1 MLLKRILT
9 TKFRNMNFKKK
20 LQISILG
27 LGLFLASNMQAQTLK
42 TPAPSPLQT
51 TKQNFGLGEVT
62 IEYSRPSAKGR
73 TIYGD
78 VVAFGSIWRTGANG
92 ATKIT
97 IGEDTKIEGN
107 AIAAGTYAL
116 YTLPGK
122 DAWDIMFY
130 KDLTLGGNVGDYKKE
145 EEVLRVSVKPS
156 TLTQKVETFTINF
169 AEMTPTTCNV
179 ELVWEQT
186 RVAFKM
192 STEID
197 AKVMKSIETAMAPA
211 DKRPYFSAAS
221 YFYDNNKD
229 MKQALE
235 WIDKAVEQNPKAY
248 WVLHLKAKI
257 QLRLKDS
264 KGAIETAEK
273 SKAIAIEEK
282 DDAYVKNN
290 DKLIAEAKSMK

>member
-1 MLLKRILT
+1 
-9 TKFRNMNFKKK
+9 MNITKK
-20 LQISILG
+20 LLLSFLSIG
-27 LGLFLASNMQAQTLK
+27 LVVATDLKAQTLK

-51 TKQNFGLGEVT
+51 IKQNFGLGELS

-73 TIYGD
+73 VIYGD
-78 VVAFGSIWRTGANG
+78 VVSFGNIWRTGANG

-97 IGEDTKIEGN
+97 IAEDTKIEGN
-107 AIAAGTYAL
+107 TLAAGTYAM

-130 KDLTLGGNVGDYKKE
+130 KDLTLGGNVGEYKKE
-145 EEVLRVSVKPS
+145 DEVLRVSVKPS
-156 TLTQKVETFTINF
+156 ALTQKVETFTINV
-169 AEMTPTTCNV
+169 ADITATTCII
-179 ELVWEQT
+179 ELLWEQT
-186 RVAFKM
+186 KVAFKLT
-192 STEID
+192 TEID

-211 DKRPYFSAAS
+211 DKRPYYSAAS
-221 YFYDNNKD
+221 YYFDNNKD

-257 QLRLKDS
+257 QLKLKDS

-273 SKAIAIEEK
+273 SKVLALEDK

-290 DKLIAEAKSMK
+290 DKLIAEAKGMK

>member
-1 MLLKRILT
+1 MKFSKNLLLS
-9 TKFRNMNFKKK
+9 
-20 LQISILG
+20 LLS
-27 LGLFLASNMQAQTLK
+27 LGLFTTINLQAQTLK

-51 TKQNFGLGEVT
+51 IKQSFGLGEVS

-73 TIYGD
+73 VIYGD
-78 VVAFGSIWRTGANG
+78 VVSFGNIWRTGANSS
-92 ATKIT
+92 TKIT
-97 IGEDTKIEGN
+97 ISEDTKIEGN
-107 AIAAGTYAL
+107 AIAAGTYAV

-130 KDLTLGGNVGDYKKE
+130 KDLTLGGNVGEYKKE
-145 EEVLRVSVKPS
+145 DEVLRVSVKPS
-156 TLTQKVETFTINF
+156 ALTQKVETFTINF
-169 AEMTPTTCNV
+169 ADMTATSCNV

-192 STEID
+192 TTEID

-221 YFYDNNKD
+221 YYYDNNKD

-235 WIDKAVEQNPKAY
+235 WIDKAIEQNPKAY

-273 SKAIAIEEK
+273 SKALAMEDK

-290 DKLIAEAKSMK
+290 DKLIAEAKGMK

>member
-1 MLLKRILT
+1 
-9 TKFRNMNFKKK
+9 MNFRKK
-20 LQISILG
+20 LQLTVLG
-27 LGLFLASNMQAQTLK
+27 LCVFLFSSLEAQTLK

-51 TKQNFGLGEVT
+51 IKQNFGLGEVS

-73 TIYGD
+73 VIYGD
-78 VVAFGSIWRTGANG
+78 VVPFGNIWRTGANS

-107 AIAAGTYAL
+107 AIAAGTYAI

-145 EEVLRVSVKPS
+145 DEVLRVSVKPS
-156 TLTQKVETFTINF
+156 AYAQKIETFTIDF
-169 AEMTPTTCNV
+169 SDMTATSCNV
-179 ELVWEQT
+179 ELLWEKT
-186 RVAFKM
+186 RVAFALT
-192 STEID
+192 TEID
-197 AKVMKSIETAMAPA
+197 AKVMKNIETAMSPA

-221 YFYDNNKD
+221 YYYDNNKD
-229 MKQALE
+229 LKQALE
-235 WIDKAVEQNPKAY
+235 WVNKATEQNPKAY
-248 WVLHLKAKI
+248 WVWHLKAKI
-257 QLRLKDS
+257 QLKMNDT

-273 SKAIAIEEK
+273 SKALALEDK

-290 DKLIAEAKSMK
+290 DKLIAEAKGTK

>member
-1 MLLKRILT
+1 MKFSKNLLLS
-9 TKFRNMNFKKK
+9 
-20 LQISILG
+20 LLS
-27 LGLFLASNMQAQTLK
+27 LGLFTTINLQAQTLK

-51 TKQNFGLGEVT
+51 IKQSFGLGEVS

-73 TIYGD
+73 VIYGD
-78 VVAFGSIWRTGANG
+78 VVSFGNIWRTGANSS
-92 ATKIT
+92 TKIT
-97 IGEDTKIEGN
+97 ISEDTKIEGN
-107 AIAAGTYAL
+107 AIAAGTYAV

-130 KDLTLGGNVGDYKKE
+130 KDLTLGGNVGEYKKE
-145 EEVLRVSVKPS
+145 DEVLRVSVKPS
-156 TLTQKVETFTINF
+156 ALTQKVETFTINF
-169 AEMTPTTCNV
+169 ADMTATSCNV

-192 STEID
+192 TTEID

-221 YFYDNNKD
+221 YYYDNNKD

-235 WIDKAVEQNPKAY
+235 WIDKAIEQNPKAY
-248 WVLHLKAKI
+248 WGLHLKAKI

-273 SKAIAIEEK
+273 SKALAMEDK

-290 DKLIAEAKSMK
+290 DKLIAEAKGMK

>member
-1 MLLKRILT
+1 
-9 TKFRNMNFKKK
+9 MNFRKK
-20 LQISILG
+20 LQLSVLG

-51 TKQNFGLGEVT
+51 IKQNFGLGEIGV
-62 IEYSRPSAKGR
+62 EYSRPSAKGR
-73 TIYGD
+73 VIYGD
-78 VVAFGSIWRTGANG
+78 VVAFGSIWRTGANS

-107 AIAAGTYAL
+107 PISAGTYAL
-116 YTLPGK
+116 YTMPGK

-145 EEVLRVSVKPS
+145 DEVLRVSVKP
-156 TLTQKVETFTINF
+156 TALTQKVETFTINF
-169 AEMTPTTCNV
+169 SDITATTCNV
-179 ELVWEQT
+179 ELLWEQT
-186 RVAFKM
+186 RVAFKL

-221 YFYDNNKD
+221 YYYDNNKD

-235 WIDKAVEQNPKAY
+235 WIEKAVEQNPKAY
-248 WVLHLKAKI
+248 WVHHLKAKI
-257 QLRLKDS
+257 QLKLKDT

-273 SKAIAIEEK
+273 SKALALEDK

-290 DKLIAEAKSMK
+290 DKLIAEAKGMK

>member
-1 MLLKRILT
+1 MKFSKNLLLS
-9 TKFRNMNFKKK
+9 
-20 LQISILG
+20 LLS
-27 LGLFLASNMQAQTLK
+27 LGLFTTINLQAQTLK

-51 TKQNFGLGEVT
+51 IKQSFGLGEVS

-73 TIYGD
+73 VIYGD
-78 VVAFGSIWRTGANG
+78 VVSFGNIWRTGANSS
-92 ATKIT
+92 TKIT
-97 IGEDTKIEGN
+97 ISEDTKIEGN
-107 AIAAGTYAL
+107 AIAAGTYAV

-130 KDLTLGGNVGDYKKE
+130 KDLTLGGNVGEYKKE
-145 EEVLRVSVKPS
+145 DEVLRVSVKPS
-156 TLTQKVETFTINF
+156 ALTQKVETFTINF
-169 AEMTPTTCNV
+169 ADMTATSCNV

-192 STEID
+192 TTEID
-197 AKVMKSIETAMAPA
+197 AKVMKSIETAMAPT

-221 YFYDNNKD
+221 YYYDNNKD

-235 WIDKAVEQNPKAY
+235 WIDKAIEQNPKAY

-273 SKAIAIEEK
+273 SKALAMEDK

-290 DKLIAEAKSMK
+290 DKLIAEAKGMK

>member
-1 MLLKRILT
+1 
-9 TKFRNMNFKKK
+9 MNFSKK
-20 LQISILG
+20 LLLSFLALG
-27 LGLFLASNMQAQTLK
+27 LVISVNLQAQTLK

-51 TKQNFGLGEVT
+51 IKQNFGLGEVS

-73 TIYGD
+73 VIFGD
-78 VVAFGSIWRTGANG
+78 VVSFGNIWRTGANS

-97 IGEDTKIEGN
+97 IAEDTKIEGN
-107 AIAAGTYAL
+107 AIAAGTYAI
-116 YTLPGK
+116 YTLPDK

-130 KDLTLGGNVGDYKKE
+130 KDLTLGGNVGEYKKE
-145 EEVLRVSVKPS
+145 DEVLRISVKPS
-156 TLTQKVETFTINF
+156 ALTQKVETFTINF
-169 AEMTPTTCNV
+169 ADMTATTCNV

-186 RVAFKM
+186 RVAFKL

-197 AKVMKSIETAMAPA
+197 TKVMKSIETAMAPA

-221 YFYDNNKD
+221 YYYDNNKD

-257 QLRLKDS
+257 QLKLKDA

-273 SKAIAIEEK
+273 SKALALEDK

-290 DKLIAEAKSMK
+290 DKLIAEAKGMK

>member
-1 MLLKRILT
+1 
-9 TKFRNMNFKKK
+9 MNFSKK
-20 LQISILG
+20 LLLSLLALG
-27 LGLFLASNMQAQTLK
+27 LVISVNLQAQTLK

-51 TKQNFGLGEVT
+51 IKQNFGLGEVS

-73 TIYGD
+73 VIFGD
-78 VVAFGSIWRTGANG
+78 VVSFGNIWRTGANS

-97 IGEDTKIEGN
+97 IAEDTKIEGN
-107 AIAAGTYAL
+107 AIAAGTYAI

-130 KDLTLGGNVGDYKKE
+130 KDLTLGGNVGEYKKE
-145 EEVLRVSVKPS
+145 DEVLRISVKPS
-156 TLTQKVETFTINF
+156 ALTQKVETFTINF
-169 AEMTPTTCNV
+169 ADMTATTCNV

-186 RVAFKM
+186 RVAFKL

-197 AKVMKSIETAMAPA
+197 TKVMKSIETAMAPA

-221 YFYDNNKD
+221 YYYDNNKD

-257 QLRLKDS
+257 QLKLKDA

-273 SKAIAIEEK
+273 SKALALEDK
-282 DDAYVKNN
+282 DEAYVKNN
-290 DKLIAEAKSMK
+290 DKLIAEAKGMK

>member
-1 MLLKRILT
+1 
-9 TKFRNMNFKKK
+9 MNFSKK
-20 LQISILG
+20 LLLSFLALG
-27 LGLFLASNMQAQTLK
+27 LVISVNLQAQTLK

-51 TKQNFGLGEVT
+51 IKQNFGLGEVS

-73 TIYGD
+73 VIFGD
-78 VVAFGSIWRTGANG
+78 VVSFGNIWRTGANS

-97 IGEDTKIEGN
+97 IVEDTKIEGN
-107 AIAAGTYAL
+107 AIAAGTYAI

-130 KDLTLGGNVGDYKKE
+130 KDLTLGGNVGEYKKE
-145 EEVLRVSVKPS
+145 DEVLRISVKPS
-156 TLTQKVETFTINF
+156 ALTQKVETFTINF
-169 AEMTPTTCNV
+169 ADMTATTCNV

-186 RVAFKM
+186 RVAFKL

-197 AKVMKSIETAMAPA
+197 TKVMKSIETAMAPA

-221 YFYDNNKD
+221 YYYDNNKD

-257 QLRLKDS
+257 QLKLKDA

-273 SKAIAIEEK
+273 SKALALEDK
-282 DDAYVKNN
+282 DEAYVKNN
-290 DKLIAEAKSMK
+290 DKLIAEAKGMK